1 MSDDDAISLLASHPT
16 ATTTNTMANARL
28 GGSKRTLIATIGDED
43 SVTGLLLAGTGHVT
57 SASKKNFMVV
67 DSKTS
72 VADIQK
78 AFDEFTTERE
88 DIAIV
93 LINQHVAD
101 KIRPSV
107 DKYEAAFP
115 ALLEIPSKDHPYDPE
130 KDSVLKRVKKLFGE

>member
-1 MSDDDAISLLASHPT
+1 
-16 ATTTNTMANARL
+16 MANARL
-28 GGSKRTLIATIGDED
+28 GGAKRTLIATIGDE
-43 SVTGLLLAGTGHVT
+43 GHVT
-57 SASKKNFMVV
+57 SASNKKNFMVV
-67 DSKTS
+67 DSTVLTHDQRLSCNGFFHDDTETS
-72 VADIQK
+72 VAEIQK
-78 AFDEFTTERE
+78 AFDEFTTERD